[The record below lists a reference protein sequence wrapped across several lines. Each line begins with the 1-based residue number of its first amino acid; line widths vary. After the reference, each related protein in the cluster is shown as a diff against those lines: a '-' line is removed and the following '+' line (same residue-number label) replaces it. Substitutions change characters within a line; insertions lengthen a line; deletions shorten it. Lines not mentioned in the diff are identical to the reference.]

1 LKEWVIKNTSDAIKR
16 EFDRHVRE
24 ENFEDDVW
32 DLACDKLKNYNEYFA
47 GNNPCN
53 LNFTSLKKITPS
65 LQQKMRIEA
74 IGSYRFDD
82 YAKMSN
88 EEVDLYIG
96 NSVSKSP

>member
-1 LKEWVIKNTSDAIKR
+1 
-16 EFDRHVRE
+16 
-24 ENFEDDVW
+24 
-32 DLACDKLKNYNEYFA
+32 
-47 GNNPCN
+47 
-53 LNFTSLKKITPS
+53 
-65 LQQKMRIEA
+65 MRIEA